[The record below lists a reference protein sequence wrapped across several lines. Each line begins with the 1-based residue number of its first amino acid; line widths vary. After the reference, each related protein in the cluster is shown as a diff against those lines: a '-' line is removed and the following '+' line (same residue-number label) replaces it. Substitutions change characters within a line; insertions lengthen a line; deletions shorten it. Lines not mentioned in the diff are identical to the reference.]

1 LRFLASLFNQP
12 VDVLI
17 GETSNHDPRPRLAA
31 ARDRLVELD
40 RDRDVITRVKAPAH
54 QLGSD
59 VTNGV
64 SITSLCDDMTLAPRP
79 RLDGASIR
87 RQRIPLQP
95 SSIGGHFVPGDC

>member
-1 LRFLASLFNQP
+1 MTR
-12 VDVLI
+12 
-17 GETSNHDPRPRLAA
+17 
-31 ARDRLVELD
+31 ARDRFVELD

-87 RQRIPLQP
+87 RQRIPPPTVVDWWPFRPRGLLRTNETVVA
-95 SSIGGHFVPGDC
+95 SDNCHYIHRG